1 MEVGSFFSIP
11 FYGETSI
18 ITKALTLL
26 ATVIYASQ
34 LFGNTHNLI
43 WLHFKEN
50 WDRGQAVNL
59 GAASSR
65 WHPVVVSPPNPQ
77 SSYLKDH
84 CSRTPGAP
92 LHKHHVILI
101 KCKNM
106 QQLCKSVHVG
116 KIQRSSQG
124 NGYTKPALNLQ
135 TQAGRHATGENVLAR
150 ECRQCWSH

>member
-65 WHPVVVSPPNPQ
+65 
-77 SSYLKDH
+77 
-84 CSRTPGAP
+84 
-92 LHKHHVILI
+92 
-101 KCKNM
+101 
-106 QQLCKSVHVG
+106 
-116 KIQRSSQG
+116 
-124 NGYTKPALNLQ
+124 
-135 TQAGRHATGENVLAR
+135 
-150 ECRQCWSH
+150 